1 MEEFSFF
8 LLTRAQ
14 EADHINVHYRDFLQ
28 IQDDF
33 RTAASYLL
41 CNLAEMLRPRAP
53 DQADRGSFSIRA
65 PFEL

>member
-1 MEEFSFF
+1 MPPVDCPPAVTAASR
-8 LLTRAQ
+8 RA
-14 EADHINVHYRDFLQ
+14 VLQ
-28 IQDDF
+28 DNF

-41 CNLAEMLRPRAP
+41 CDLAEMLRPRAP